1 MWAYGAAGRLAEPL
15 AGFFLSRRERRGMED
30 GRRRGERFGRG
41 GCPRPAGPLVWVH
54 ATSIGETVAAL
65 PLIEV
70 LTERGLSVVLTTNA
84 LAAAQVAE
92 TRLPPGAIHQYAPI
106 DTPGSIDRF
115 LDHWRPGLVLFAESE
130 LWPTT
135 LKCLERRGL
144 PLVLVSGRMS
154 ERSFRAWRRMEP
166 LARAVLGR
174 TAACLTQ
181 SAVDAERLR
190 ALGAGSVEICGNL
203 KYDVAPPP
211 ADANAVDEM
220 RARIGD
226 RFVLL
231 GASTRP
237 GEEAAVLAAHAAVAG
252 GGMDLLTILAP
263 RHAWRGEPLAAEI
276 ADAGLRGKRRSQGE
290 AIDPDTEIYLADT
303 TGEMGLWYRVADV
316 AFLGGSIS
324 PRGGQNPIEP
334 AKLRIPVLH
343 GPYVANFRDVYGALR
358 SADAATCV
366 EDGDALAAAVMLLCQ
381 DADARERLASRAYD
395 CVERSSGALDRTVK
409 ALEPYLARLTPPS

>member
-15 AGFFLSRRERRGMED
+15 AGYFLSRRERRGMED

-41 GCPRPAGPLVWVH
+41 GHPRPEGPLVWVH

-65 PLIEV
+65 ALIEV
-70 LTERGLSVVLTTNA
+70 LTDRGLSIVLTTNA

-92 TRLPPGAIHQYAPI
+92 TRLPPGAVHQYAPI

-135 LKCLERRGL
+135 LRCLERRGL
-144 PLVLVSGRMS
+144 PLVMVSGRMS
-154 ERSFRAWRRMEP
+154 ERSFRSWRRIEP

-174 TAACLTQ
+174 VASCLTQ
-181 SAVDAERLR
+181 SAADADRLQ

-211 ADANAVDEM
+211 ADESAVGEL

-237 GEEAAVLAAHAAVAG
+237 GEEVAVLAAHAAVAAG
-252 GGMDLLTILAP
+252 GTKLLTILAP

-276 ADAGLRGKRRSQGE
+276 AVAGLRGKRRSQGDV
-290 AIDPDTEIYLADT
+290 IDPDTEIYLADT

-316 AFLGGSIS
+316 AFLGGSMA
-324 PRGGQNPIEP
+324 PRGGQNPIEA

-343 GPYVANFRDVYGALR
+343 GPHVANFRDVYAALR

-366 EDGDALAAAVMLLCQ
+366 DDGDSLAAAVMLLCQ
-381 DADARERLASRAYD
+381 DAGERERLASRAFD
-395 CVERSSGALDRTVK
+395 CVQRGSGALDRTVT
-409 ALEPYLARLTPPS
+409 ALEPYLARLIPPP